1 MVELLAPVGDFEC
14 LKAAVQNGADSV
26 YFGGSIFNARASA
39 KNFEKEGL
47 KKAVEYAK
55 LRNVKVDFTLNIL
68 IKNNEFEEAAKLANY
83 VYSLGVDAIIVQDLG
98 LAKYLIDN
106 YNDLPIH
113 ASTQITAHNL
123 YGVKKLEELGFKR
136 VVLSRELSM
145 REIENICKNTN
156 VEIETFVHGALCI
169 SYSGQCLFSSTI
181 GARSGNRGR
190 CAQPCRLPYELHKVN
205 NENKDMII
213 DKGYLLS
220 PRDLCGL
227 KFIPNLIKAGVKC
240 FKIEG
245 RMKTPEYVATV
256 TRIYRKYIDL
266 AQSGKE
272 YIVDD
277 KDIYDLMQ
285 VFNRGGF
292 SNGNFDDDPNLEYV
306 YKEKPNNM
314 GIHIGNVCSFNN
326 KSGLITLRL
335 NNKLEIGDKVSTENE
350 EHKYTVSELMIK
362 NKNIKIGNKNDLV
375 TIGRM
380 KGNIK
385 LGDKIYKLFDKEN
398 EKKVLEIINKE
409 NKKIPLSAMI
419 KIKKGEP
426 IFMEVTSKDNEEGN
440 YFSMA
445 AFAESDIIP
454 IDAISNP
461 ITEERIKE
469 QINKTT
475 STPFEF
481 ESIIIE
487 LDNNTYIPKISAINE
502 LRRNCLENLENQAKK
517 RFKREE
523 KDINKIIKNNNAN
536 KNLRENINKQ
546 TKISLLVNELNL
558 KYNYDELEKVDCVY
572 IPLKYFIKK
581 EYERIIKDIATKSDI
596 YIYMPTIVKDN
607 YRNIILNEL
616 ENIIEKYDIKGLV
629 ITNVSCLNFL
639 EKYFNKLEIIAN
651 FNFNIFNNKTID
663 ELKELKVDRVT
674 LSPELD
680 KDSLIKLND
689 SSKLPTEIMV
699 YGRLPIM
706 NTGYCLLGSSNR
718 CYPTCN
724 MNCKK
729 EGEYYLKD
737 RINMYFRIVPD
748 NIQTI
753 TTIYNSRITS
763 INYKDI
769 NPDFVR
775 ISILEENI
783 EQINEI
789 INKVKKDEIFQGK
802 EYTKGNLNR
811 EV

>member
-26 YFGGSIFNARASA
+26 YFGGNLFNARASA
-39 KNFEKEGL
+39 KNFDKEEL

-113 ASTQITAHNL
+113 ASTQLTAHNL
-123 YGVKKLEELGFKR
+123 YGVKELEKLGFKR

-156 VEIETFVHGALCI
+156 VEIETFIHGALCI

-190 CAQPCRLPYELHKVN
+190 CAQPCRLPYELHRI
-205 NENKDMII
+205 ENKKKDEVI

-220 PRDLCGL
+220 PKDLCGL
-227 KFIPNLIKAGVKC
+227 EFIPNLIKAGVKC

-245 RMKTPEYVATV
+245 RMKTPQYVATV

-266 AQSGKE
+266 AQSNSK
-272 YIVDD
+272 YIIDD
-277 KDIYDLMQ
+277 KDVYELLQ

-292 SNGNFDDDPNLEYV
+292 SKGNFDNDPNLEYV

-326 KSGLITLRL
+326 KLGLITLRL
-335 NNKLEIGDKVSTENE
+335 NNKLEIGDKISTENE

-409 NKKIPLSAMI
+409 NKKIPLSAMV

-426 IFMEVTSKDNEEGN
+426 IYMEVTSQDNVEGN

-445 AFAESDIIP
+445 TCAESEIIP
-454 IDAISNP
+454 IDSISNP
-461 ITEERIKE
+461 ISKERIKE

-475 STPFEF
+475 STQFEF
-481 ESIIIE
+481 KSIMIE
-487 LDNNTYIPKISAINE
+487 LEDNTYIPKISAINE
-502 LRRNCLENLENQAKK
+502 LRRKCLEDLEKQAKA

-523 KDINKIIKNNNAN
+523 KDIGIYNDKNKELKDAKSIETKS
-536 KNLRENINKQ
+536 
-546 TKISLLVNELNL
+546 KISLLLNEINTNY
-558 KYNYDELEKVDCVY
+558 KYEEIEKVDCIY

-581 EYERIIKDIATKSDI
+581 EYDKIIKDISNKADV

-616 ENIIEKYDIKGLV
+616 ESIIKKYDIKGLV

-639 EKYFNKLEIIAN
+639 EEYFDKLDIVAN
-651 FNFNIFNNKTID
+651 FNFNIFNNKTIE
-663 ELKELKVDRVT
+663 ELKELKVNRVT

-680 KDSLIKLND
+680 KENLIKLSA

-724 MNCKK
+724 MDCRKDA
-729 EGEYYLKD
+729 EFYLKD
-737 RINMYFRIVPD
+737 RINMDFRIVPD

-769 NPDFVR
+769 NPDYVR

-783 EQINEI
+783 EQINEV